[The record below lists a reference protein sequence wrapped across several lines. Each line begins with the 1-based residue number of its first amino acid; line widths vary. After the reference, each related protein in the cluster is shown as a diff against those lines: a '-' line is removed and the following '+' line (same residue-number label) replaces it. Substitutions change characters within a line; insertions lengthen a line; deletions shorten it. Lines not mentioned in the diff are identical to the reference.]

1 MIIPTFQAAKFVDEE
16 GYLTSQM
23 RAYNDEL
30 NNVLRNGLSD
40 NGWTLPA
47 VTQAQLTALNAAGL
61 PPDQQIPN
69 GTIWY
74 VADPAINPTYNEIV
88 VKLDDGTGT
97 GTRAFYKLTKTPY
110 P

>member
-1 MIIPTFQAAKFVDEE
+1 MILPTFQSVQYVDEN
-16 GYLTSQM
+16 GYLTSAMQM
-23 RAYNDEL
+23 YHDEL

-47 VTQAQLTALNAAGL
+47 VTQAELAAIMALPA
-61 PPDQQIPN
+61 DQQLPN

-74 VADPAINPTYNEIV
+74 VANPAINPTYNEIV
-88 VKLDDGTGT
+88 VKLDNGTGT
-97 GTRAFYKLTKTPY
+97 GTSALYKLTKAAY

>member
-1 MIIPTFQAAKFVDEE
+1 MIIPTFQHVRFVDED

-23 RAYNDEL
+23 RLYNDEL

-40 NGWTLPA
+40 NGWTLPR
-47 VTQAQLTALNAAGL
+47 VTQAQLA
-61 PPDQQIPN
+61 QIFAFTGVNKVPN
-69 GTIWY
+69 GAIWY

-88 VKLDDGTGT
+88 VMLDYGTGM
-97 GTRAFYKLTKTPY
+97 GTSALYKLTKTAY

>member
-1 MIIPTFQAAKFVDEE
+1 MIIPTFQSVQFVDED

-23 RAYNDEL
+23 RLYNDEL
-30 NNVLRNGLSD
+30 NNVLRNALSD
-40 NGWTLPA
+40 NGWTLPI
-47 VTQAQLTALNAAGL
+47 VTQAKLAQIVGFTGTDA
-61 PPDQQIPN
+61 IPN

-88 VKLDDGTGT
+88 VWLDNGTGM
-97 GTRAFYKLTKTPY
+97 GTSALYKLTKTAY

>member
-1 MIIPTFQAAKFVDEE
+1 MIIPTFQDAKFTTPE
-16 GYLTSQM
+16 GYLTEQM

-40 NGWTLPA
+40 NGWTLPT
-47 VTQAQLTALNAAGL
+47 VTQAQLAAILALPA
-61 PPDQQIPN
+61 DQQLPN

-74 VADPAINPTYNEIV
+74 VANPAINPTYNEIV
-88 VKLDDGTGT
+88 VKLDDGTMSGT
-97 GTRAFYKLTKTPY
+97 SALYKLTKTPY

>member
-1 MIIPTFQAAKFVDEE
+1 MIIPTFQAAKYVDED

-23 RAYNDEL
+23 QLYNDEL
-30 NNVLRNGLSD
+30 NNTLRNGLSD
-40 NGWTLPA
+40 NGWTLPT
-47 VTQAQLTALNAAGL
+47 VTQTQLTELVSIIG
-61 PPDQQIPN
+61 PEKIPN

-88 VKLDDGTGT
+88 VLLDDGTGM
-97 GTRAFYKLTKTPY
+97 GTSALYKLTKAAY

>member
-1 MIIPTFQAAKFVDEE
+1 MIIPTFQDALFVTPE
-16 GYLTSQM
+16 GYLTEQM

-40 NGWTLPA
+40 NGWTLPT
-47 VTQAQLTALNAAGL
+47 VTQAQLAAILAL
-61 PPDQQIPN
+61 PSDQQLPN
-69 GTIWY
+69 GTIWA
-74 VADPAINPTYNEIV
+74 VIDTPPLPAPQYAEIV

-97 GTRAFYKLTKTPY
+97 GTSALYKLTKTPY